1 MPRNLSETN
10 SFEQRRFYRED
21 VVEMIE
27 KDSIL
32 KI

>member
-27 KDSIL
+27 KRAF
-32 KI
+32 